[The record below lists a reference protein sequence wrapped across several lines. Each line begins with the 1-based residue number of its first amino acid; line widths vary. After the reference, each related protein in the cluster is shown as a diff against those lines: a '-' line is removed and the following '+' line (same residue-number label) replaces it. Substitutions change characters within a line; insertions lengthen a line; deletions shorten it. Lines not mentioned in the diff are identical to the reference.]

1 VNSFCIKTDGMN
13 FESLINRTKKLYL
26 YETKTRNFI
35 SLAILAL
42 IFTVS
47 ACKKSD
53 SGSNNQ
59 PSSMNI
65 YLTDAPAD
73 YKAVWIDIEQVMVKG
88 NSDSSGND
96 GWVSVPLLRA
106 GKYNLLDL
114 RNGKDTLLGGVDLP
128 AGKVSQIRLI
138 LGESNQLVLN
148 DGTTVDLKTPSGQE
162 SGIKLDV
169 DADLKAGIPYEL
181 VLDFDAARS
190 IVKAGNSGQY
200 ILKPVIRTFAKAA
213 GGGIQGVVL
222 PDSANAHVMAISG
235 ADTLGAIPDASGSYQ
250 FWGVPEGSYNLI
262 FSADS
267 TTGYKSDTL
276 NNIAVTVG
284 NITTADTV
292 RLVQ

>member
-1 VNSFCIKTDGMN
+1 MKQKHGILFP
-13 FESLINRTKKLYL
+13 
-26 YETKTRNFI
+26 

-235 ADTLGAIPDASGSYQ
+235 SDTLGAIPDASGNYK

-267 TTGYKSDTL
+267 TTGYKSDTI

-284 NITTADTV
+284 NIATADTV
-292 RLVQ
+292 RLVK

>member
-1 VNSFCIKTDGMN
+1 MKQKHGILFP
-13 FESLINRTKKLYL
+13 
-26 YETKTRNFI
+26 

-42 IFTVS
+42 IFTIN

-53 SGSNNQ
+53 TVNNNQ

-235 ADTLGAIPDASGSYQ
+235 VDTLGAIPDALGNYK

-267 TTGYKSDTL
+267 TTGYKSDTI

-284 NITTADTV
+284 NIATADTV
-292 RLVQ
+292 RLVK

>member
-1 VNSFCIKTDGMN
+1 MKQKHKGILFPSI
-13 FESLINRTKKLYL
+13 
-26 YETKTRNFI
+26 
-35 SLAILAL
+35 AILAL
-42 IFTVS
+42 IFTLN

-53 SGSNNQ
+53 TSLQNR
-59 PSSMNI
+59 PSSINI

-73 YKAVWIDIEQVMVKG
+73 YKAVWIDVEQVMVKG
-88 NSDSSGND
+88 NSESSGD
-96 GWVSVPLLRA
+96 QGWVSVPLLRA

-162 SGIKLDV
+162 SGIKLNV

-181 VLDFDAARS
+181 VLDFDASRS

-213 GGGIQGVVL
+213 GGGIQGIVL
-222 PDSANAHVMAISG
+222 PESANAHVMAIMG
-235 ADTLGAIPDASGSYQ
+235 VDTLGAIPDESGAYK
-250 FWGVPEGSYNLI
+250 FWGIPAGSYNLT

-267 TTGYKSDTL
+267 TTGYKSGML
-276 NNIAVTVG
+276 NNIVVTVG
-284 NITTADTV
+284 NITSVDTV
-292 RLVQ
+292 RLEH

>member
-1 VNSFCIKTDGMN
+1 MN
-13 FESLINRTKKLYL
+13 FESLTNRTKNCTFMKQKHVGIL
-26 YETKTRNFI
+26 FP

-42 IFTVS
+42 IFTIN

-53 SGSNNQ
+53 TVNNNQ

-88 NSDSSGND
+88 NSDSSGDD

-235 ADTLGAIPDASGSYQ
+235 SDTLGAIPDASGNYK

-267 TTGYKSDTL
+267 TTGYKSDTI

-284 NITTADTV
+284 NIATADTV
-292 RLVQ
+292 RLVK

>member
-1 VNSFCIKTDGMN
+1 MKQKHVGILFS
-13 FESLINRTKKLYL
+13 
-26 YETKTRNFI
+26 

-42 IFTVS
+42 IFTLN

-53 SGSNNQ
+53 TSNNNQ
-59 PSSMNI
+59 PSRINI
-65 YLTDAPAD
+65 HLTDAPAD
-73 YKAVWIDIEQVMVKG
+73 YQAVWIDIEQVMVKG
-88 NSDSSGND
+88 NSDSSGDD
-96 GWVSVPLLRA
+96 GWVSVPLLRP

-128 AGKVSQIRLI
+128 AGTVSQIRLI

-162 SGIKLDV
+162 SGIKLNV

-181 VLDFDAARS
+181 VLDFDASRS

-222 PDSANAHVMAISG
+222 PDSANAQVMAISG
-235 ADTLGAIPDASGSYQ
+235 VDTLGAIPDASGAYK
-250 FWGVPEGSYNLI
+250 FWGVPAGSYNLI

-267 TTGYKSDTL
+267 TTGYKSDTV

-292 RLVQ
+292 RLVH

>member
-1 VNSFCIKTDGMN
+1 MKQKHGILFP
-13 FESLINRTKKLYL
+13 
-26 YETKTRNFI
+26 

-42 IFTVS
+42 IFTIN

-53 SGSNNQ
+53 TVNNNQ

-235 ADTLGAIPDASGSYQ
+235 ADTLGAIPDASGSYK

-267 TTGYKSDTL
+267 TTGYKSDTI

-284 NITTADTV
+284 NIATADTV
-292 RLVQ
+292 RLVK

>member
-1 VNSFCIKTDGMN
+1 MKQKRAGI
-13 FESLINRTKKLYL
+13 LIP
-26 YETKTRNFI
+26 
-35 SLAILAL
+35 SLAIIAL
-42 IFTVS
+42 IFTLN

-53 SGSNNQ
+53 SANSG
-59 PSSMNI
+59 PSSINI
-65 YLTDAPAD
+65 YLTDAPAN
-73 YKAVWIDIEQVMVKG
+73 YQAVWIDIEQVMVKG
-88 NSDSSGND
+88 NTDSAGND
-96 GWVSVPLLRA
+96 GWVSVPLLRP

-148 DGTTVDLKTPSGQE
+148 DGSTVDLKTPSGQE
-162 SGIKLDV
+162 SGIKLNV
-169 DADLKAGIPYEL
+169 DADLKEGIPYEL

-200 ILKPVIRTFAKAA
+200 ILKPVIRTFAKEA

-222 PDSANAHVMAISG
+222 PDAANAHVIAIAG
-235 ADTLGAIPDASGSYQ
+235 TDTLGAIPDASGAYK
-250 FWGVPEGSYNLI
+250 FWGIPAGSYNLM

-284 NITTADTV
+284 NITTVDTV
-292 RLVQ
+292 RLAH